1 MAVKKQT
8 GGQGKNT
15 TKAPSKKKSPPR
27 KKAAPKKP
35 AKRPAAKKKAAK
47 KPAGKKRTGKTN
59 LAYELKKV
67 GLGIAILL
75 AICLTVA
82 MLADIFIKSGRPV
95 TDKPPSEVAAMPDV
109 TAL

>member
-1 MAVKKQT
+1 MAAKKQT
-8 GGQGKNT
+8 GGQANSTAKPP
-15 TKAPSKKKSPPR
+15 KKKKSPSR
-27 KKAAPKKP
+27 KKAAPKK
-35 AKRPAAKKKAAK
+35 KAKKPAGKKPAAK
-47 KPAGKKRTGKTN
+47 KPAGKTK

-95 TDKPPSEVAAMPDV
+95 SDVPPI
-109 TAL
+109 